1 MTQQRSAKEIFFGY
15 DDPFLAQLR
24 DTDPLAGGDPSIQ
37 SLIAFNE
44 PNLTKKEAPINPQT
58 MISGIKNP
66 KKYRQF
72 VSLFNKSF
80 ISVNQT
86 YFDGK
91 NVGWEMITPWA
102 E

>member
-1 MTQQRSAKEIFFGY
+1 
-15 DDPFLAQLR
+15 
-24 DTDPLAGGDPSIQ
+24 
-37 SLIAFNE
+37 
-44 PNLTKKEAPINPQT
+44 

-72 VSLFNKSF
+72 VSLYNKSF